1 MESGRNPLGREWSFS
16 TAEKRP
22 PMTRWTAAQIPPQH
36 GKLAYITGAN
46 SGIGYHAALE
56 LARAGATVILA
67 CRDQAKADAA
77 RKRILAEIPTAHLE
91 IAQLDLASLAS
102 VRAAAQSFLATGR
115 RLDLLIN
122 NAGIMALPQR
132 RLSPDGF
139 ELQLATNHFG
149 HFALTGLLLP
159 ALTQPSPATPTR
171 IVTVSSIAHRG
182 ATMDFGNLN
191 WEHNYKPWPAYRRT
205 KLANLLFGFELH
217 RRLTRAQLPAISVVV
232 HPGVSNTNLFAAGP
246 GSGGG
251 VQAIMAPLVI
261 RLIGQ
266 SDAQGA
272 LPTLYAATSAD
283 IQGGRFYGPDG
294 FREMRGYPVEVRAET
309 QAYDESLAT
318 QLWQVSEQL
327 TGVRYSA
334 A

>member
-1 MESGRNPLGREWSFS
+1 
-16 TAEKRP
+16 
-22 PMTRWTAAQIPPQH
+22 MTHWTAANMPPQH

-46 SGIGYHAALE
+46 SGIGFHAALE
-56 LARAGATVILA
+56 LARKGATVILA
-67 CRDQAKADAA
+67 CRDVAKAEAA
-77 RKRILAEIPTAHLE
+77 RSRIFAEVPTAQLE

-102 VRAAAQSFLATGR
+102 VRAAAQSFLSTGR

-122 NAGIMALPQR
+122 NAGIMALPER

-159 ALTQPSPATPTR
+159 SITQPSSAAPPR

-182 ATMDFGNLN
+182 ATMDFSNLN
-191 WEHNYKPWPAYRRT
+191 WEHDYKPWPAYRRS

-217 RRLTRAQLPAISVVV
+217 RRLTRAQLAAMSVVV
-232 HPGVSNTNLFAAGP
+232 HPGVSNTNLFKAGP
-246 GSGGG
+246 GSGRGPEAFLG
-251 VQAIMAPLVI
+251 PLFI

-272 LPTLYAATSAD
+272 LPTLYAATAAEIES
-283 IQGGRFYGPDG
+283 GHFYGPDG
-294 FREMRGYPVEVRAET
+294 FREMRGYPVEVRAEA
-309 QAYDESLAT
+309 QAYDETLAAK
-318 QLWQVSEQL
+318 LWQVSEEL
-327 TGVRYSA
+327 TGVRYSLPGA
-334 A
+334 